1 VESSSAGTRLAKI
14 FVFALAALVCL
25 CTACATGNN
34 SAAAKKTGDDAREL
48 FARNCAVCHGPSG
61 EGKQIGTLQ
70 VPTLRE
76 GRAAQDP
83 DARLLSQIHD
93 GGNGMPPFKFTLTD
107 DQIQE
112 LLRFVR
118 EELQG
123 SQRQRSTT
131 SMSGVG
137 VPSLVARRAAPSSR

>member
-1 VESSSAGTRLAKI
+1 MSLAK
-14 FVFALAALVCL
+14 FLTAAAVALLVFSFN
-25 CTACATGNN
+25 ACATRDGV
-34 SAAAKKTGDDAREL
+34 SAAKGAKDDSAREL
-48 FARNCAVCHGPSG
+48 YARNCAACHGPEG
-61 EGKQIGTLQ
+61 EGKQVGTLS

-107 DQIQE
+107 DEIQD

-118 EELQG
+118 EDLQG
-123 SQRQRSTT
+123 KQKAKAE
-131 SMSGVG
+131 
-137 VPSLVARRAAPSSR
+137 ARP